1 MGFFP
6 ALYKMKKD
14 VEGKKSNENSTMKK
28 VIPNYPDKVISVC
41 SISIPE
47 KGKAAP
53 TRSAFHQ
60 FEKGRVNKAEF
71 TEDFQMTKMKSCK
84 F

>member
-1 MGFFP
+1 MVFFP

-14 VEGKKSNENSTMKK
+14 VEGKKSNKNSTMKK

-60 FEKGRVNKAEF
+60 F
-71 TEDFQMTKMKSCK
+71 
-84 F
+84 